1 MTTAIPHGAT
11 AERPVWGELPR
22 EVRGWIEDRL
32 LAPVTS
38 ASSAGGGFTWG
49 FASLLRSVRSTAF
62 VKAAP
67 PENPVI
73 AASYRREAEIVPRL
87 PAAAGAPG
95 VLWQGEVAGWIVV
108 GFEAVEGRAPRR
120 PWSPDELGLVI
131 RATTRVALALTPPP
145 VGLTLE
151 PVSSADGEFGAWR
164 GWAAGAGIPRL
175 HAVGR
180 ATQVTTGH
188 LDELAALESRWVE
201 ATAGETA
208 LHFDLRDD
216 NVILA
221 TDGQVRLCD
230 WNWLVVGAPW
240 LDLVG
245 LLISVHGDGLPVGPI
260 LDVNPLTRDVGAQDV
275 DCFLAALAG
284 YFTRAAATPLDFRAS
299 PWLRPH
305 QAWYRDA
312 TLDLLGLRRGWDR

>member
-1 MTTAIPHGAT
+1 MTTSIPHGAT
-11 AERPVWGELPR
+11 AERPVWDDLPPAVQSWI
-22 EVRGWIEDRL
+22 EVRLDGR
-32 LAPVTS
+32 VMS

-49 FASLLRSVRSTAF
+49 FASVLHSDRSTAF

-73 AASYRREAEIVPRL
+73 AASYRREAEIVPLL
-87 PAAAGAPG
+87 PAAAGAPE
-95 VLWQGEVAGWIVV
+95 VLWHGEVAGWTVV

-120 PWSPDELGLVI
+120 PWNVDELGRVVQ
-131 RATTRVALALTPPP
+131 ATTDAAVALSVPPE
-145 VGLTLE
+145 GLTLE
-151 PVSSADGEFGAWR
+151 PVSSFDGEFGSWR
-164 GWAAGAGIPRL
+164 AWAAGAGIPAE
-175 HAVGR
+175 HSVAR
-180 ATQVTTGH
+180 AAAMAADH
-188 LDELAALESRWVE
+188 LDELASLESGWVE
-201 ATAGETA
+201 ATAGESA

-221 TDGQVRLCD
+221 TDGRVHLCD

-245 LLISVHGDGLPVGPI
+245 LLISVHGDGLPVAPI
-260 LDVNPLTRDVGAQDV
+260 LATNPLTRHVDPEDV
-275 DCFLAALAG
+275 DRFLAALAG

-299 PWLRPH
+299 RWLRPH

-312 TLDLLGLRRGWDR
+312 TLDLLARRRGWDR